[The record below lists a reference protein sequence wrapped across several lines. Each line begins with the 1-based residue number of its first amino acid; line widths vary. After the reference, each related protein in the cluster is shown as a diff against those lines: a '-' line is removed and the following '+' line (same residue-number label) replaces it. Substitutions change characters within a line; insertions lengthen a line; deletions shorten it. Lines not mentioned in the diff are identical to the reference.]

1 MMMRLLASRGSD
13 SFIGLLLLLGC
24 LLQVSRGSNEGMRR
38 GAQSH
43 EAWLAPAVGDSGEIN
58 IGEEQTDVAA
68 KPSQFLRP
76 GMCVQIGHR
85 GSFCG
90 SDAEDP
96 SSPGA
101 SCTSK
106 VPKTFYVV
114 DAGNG
119 FVALFAGTQ
128 AYKGEPFPI
137 LVFVDA

>member
-1 MMMRLLASRGSD
+1 MR
-13 SFIGLLLLLGC
+13 
-24 LLQVSRGSNEGMRR
+24 
-38 GAQSH
+38 SH

-90 SDAEDP
+90 SPDGLG
-96 SSPGA
+96 SRSNPGA
-101 SCTSK
+101 FCTSK
-106 VPKTFYVV
+106 VPETFYVV

-119 FVALFAGTQ
+119 FVALISGTQ